1 MNYHVSDFVIRL
13 KNATGA
19 KRKKVVAPYSR
30 LVKDIASVL
39 VKEGFLE
46 SVKES
51 VIDEKKV
58 LEVTIRYQRR
68 SSVLTGVSI
77 FSKPSLRIYT
87 NKGNISKLE
96 NKGRNTL
103 VLSTNK
109 GVMTGKEAQK
119 KGVGGEILFEVW

>member
-13 KNATGA
+13 KNAAAA
-19 KRKKVVAPYSR
+19 KRKKVIVTYSS
-30 LVKDIASVL
+30 LTKEIAGVL

-51 VIDEKKV
+51 MIDEKKV
-58 LEVTIRYQRR
+58 LEATIRYQRR

-77 FSKPSLRIYT
+77 FSKPSLRVYT
-87 NKGNISKLE
+87 NKANISKLE

-103 VLSTNK
+103 VLSTNQ